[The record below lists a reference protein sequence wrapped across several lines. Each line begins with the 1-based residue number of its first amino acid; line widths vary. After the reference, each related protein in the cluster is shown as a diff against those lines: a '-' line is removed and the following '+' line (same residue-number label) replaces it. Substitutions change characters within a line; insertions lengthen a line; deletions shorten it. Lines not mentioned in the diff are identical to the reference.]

1 MRMMGGLGFVAVIA
15 AGAACDAAEL
25 YSQPTTS
32 NDANVGL
39 GWFSHAAPRPTRN
52 FKHADDFVLAQ
63 TSTIERVTWW
73 GTSENLVHADL
84 TNFTGFAVEFWS
96 PNAAGSKPETIIVG
110 DAFTLPE
117 TNATAT
123 GRVSSTGAIEYRHS
137 VDLAAPVELDGG
149 ATWFI
154 SISAFFFDETGD
166 AWQWQDADNVNQ
178 LSSSYDYS
186 RDRWQGLFDTD
197 SAFVLE
203 GTAVPGPGAA
213 ALAGCAGLLGA
224 RRRRL

>member
-1 MRMMGGLGFVAVIA
+1 MRTMIGLIAAIA
-15 AGAACDAAEL
+15 AGAAPSHAAEL

-32 NDANVGL
+32 DDANVGL

-52 FKHADDFVLAQ
+52 FKHADDFVLAE
-63 TSTIERVTWW
+63 TSSIERVTWW
-73 GTSENLVHADL
+73 GISENLVHPDL
-84 TNFTGFAVEFWS
+84 TNFTGFAIEFWS
-96 PNAAGSKPETIIVG
+96 PNAAGVKPETIIVG
-110 DAFTLPE
+110 DAFTLAE

-123 GRVSSTGAIEYRHS
+123 GRTSSSGAIEYRHA
-137 VDLAAPVELDGG
+137 VNLATPVELEDG

-154 SISAFFFDETGD
+154 SISAFFVDESGD
-166 AWQWQDADNVNQ
+166 AWQWQDADFVNG
-178 LSSSYDYS
+178 LSASYDYS

-203 GTAVPGPGAA
+203 GTAVPAPGGAA
-213 ALAGCAGLLGA
+213 LLIGTGLLGA